1 MSDTTKRQILIIYT
15 GGTIGMIKD
24 PLTGLLSNVDFTMI
38 ADHVPEIRR
47 LNIGIDSLSIQNPTD
62 SALMTIDHWN
72 EIAETIFDQYQ
83 KYDGFVVLHGTD
95 TMSYTASAL
104 SFMLGGLQKPIVFT
118 GSQLPIGII
127 RTDGKE
133 NLITA
138 LEIASAA
145 DADQNPI
152 IRELCVYFDYKLFR
166 GNRSTKDSASEFEAF
181 KSPNF
186 LELASAGVEI
196 TYFERRFFRDKA
208 SKLSLQKIAQNEVAL
223 IRMFPGMNWK
233 HYAAIFNVEQTKAI
247 ILETFGAGNALIDES
262 TETLL
267 ASYIDSGGIVLNITQ
282 CSSGSVD
289 QTKYKSAQK
298 LMELGVIGGADLT
311 TEAAVTKLL
320 YLLSKENCNV
330 KAELQKNL
338 RGELSL

>member
-1 MSDTTKRQILIIYT
+1 MVEEQKPHILIIYT

-24 PLTGLLSNVDFTMI
+24 PHTGLLSNVDFTMI

-47 LNIGIDSLSIQNPTD
+47 LNIVIDSLSIQNPTD

-72 EIAETIFDQYQ
+72 EIAETIYRQYDS
-83 KYDGFVVLHGTD
+83 YDGFVILHGTD

-104 SFMLGGLQKPIVFT
+104 SFMLEGLQKPIVFT

-138 LEIASAA
+138 LEIASAV
-145 DADQNPI
+145 DTDQNPI
-152 IRELCVYFDYKLFR
+152 IREVCVYFDYKLFR

-196 TYFERRFFRDKA
+196 SYFERRFFRDSA
-208 SKLSLQKIAQNEVAL
+208 TQLSLQKITQNEVAL
-223 IRMFPGMNWK
+223 IRMFPGMNWM
-233 HYAAIFNVEQTKAI
+233 HYTAIFNIQQTKAI
-247 ILETFGAGNALIDES
+247 ILETFGAGNALIDEQ
-262 TETLL
+262 TEGLL
-267 ASYIDSGGIVLNITQ
+267 ASYIKNGGIILNITQ

-311 TEAAVTKLL
+311 TEAAVAKLL
-320 YLLSKENCNV
+320 YLLSKDKVDV
-330 KAELQKNL
+330 KAELKKNL